1 MYVCV
6 YACICVCMHVHVCN
20 NNSLKREVMN
30 LRIKGEQRDREGG
43 GNNVNI
49 ALIHKILKT
58 KISTK

>member
-1 MYVCV
+1 
-6 YACICVCMHVHVCN
+6 
-20 NNSLKREVMN
+20 MN
-30 LRIKGEQRDREGG
+30 LRTKGEQRDREGG